1 MIIGSAYIY
10 ILQYMIWLYNY
21 WNTFKH
27 FENPAALST
36 LLFRMLPDIWDLL
49 KLADGTTQPSHPP
62 RLYVATRNNH
72 SVQNHHPI
80 LSDVIHWTIV
90 SLFMFKKNTCHHP
103 RMWQAI
109 QPSDLS
115 CFCLSQLTDQ
125 RQKQFPDQPPLQVLV
140 FWWKLVISSH
150 LPNTCLS
157 FWWFGG
163 ACHLST
169 RFFHHLASMHKEIQE
184 QILRTFERSAGK
196 NGEGVQYQ
204 PMGQGFF

>member
-10 ILQYMIWLYNY
+10 CNIWYDYIIIEIHSNILR
-21 WNTFKH
+21 
-27 FENPAALST
+27 T
-36 LLFRMLPDIWDLL
+36 LLLCPHCYFVCCLKKWDLL

-80 LSDVIHWTIV
+80 LSDVIHSTSV
-90 SLFMFKKNTCHHP
+90 SLFMFNKKTHATIPGCDKRFNHQI
-103 RMWQAI
+103 WIA
-109 QPSDLS
+109 SVWASL
-115 CFCLSQLTDQ
+115 LTTNKISFQ
-125 RQKQFPDQPPLQVLV
+125 TKPPWQVLV
-140 FWWKLVISSH
+140 FCWKLVISLILASH
-150 LPNTCLS
+150 
-157 FWWFGG
+157 FRWFGG

-184 QILRTFERSAGK
+184 QILRTFERFAGK